1 MKGAKCE
8 GKLHVTYV
16 FIAYAAPRECIE
28 SRPSFYRVPIG
39 RTTRLVRMRL

>member
-8 GKLHVTYV
+8 GKLHVTY
-16 FIAYAAPRECIE
+16 ECIE

-39 RTTRLVRMRL
+39 RTTQLIRMRL